1 MPAPETRE
9 ANLYRMEGVD
19 LTLCQYL
26 RMTREKKSARAIFE
40 ALKIEMAQPHIT
52 ASALAAICQERQQ
65 PKVQHSRSYMKATPN
80 GARSGRFTT
89 ATPARK

>member
-1 MPAPETRE
+1 MVRKT
-9 ANLYRMEGVD
+9 N
-19 LTLCQYL
+19 
-26 RMTREKKSARAIFE
+26 SARAIFE

-52 ASALAAICQERQQ
+52 ASALAAIYDERQQ
-65 PKVQHSRSYMKATPN
+65 PKVQHSPSYMKATPN